1 MRQVERSPL
10 GVVKLWL
17 RKTEVTGLGE
27 IPLIGSKVEV
37 LRRIGGVP
45 LEKSPVEVEQK
56 MLSGSQI
63 DLRNSLDHPSVF
75 SLFYRVRKQ
84 L

>member
-10 GVVKLWL
+10 GVIKLWL

-27 IPLIGSKVEV
+27 ISLVGSKVEV

-45 LEKSPVEVEQK
+45 LDKSPVEVEQK

-63 DLRNSLDHPSVF
+63 DLRNSLDRSFVF